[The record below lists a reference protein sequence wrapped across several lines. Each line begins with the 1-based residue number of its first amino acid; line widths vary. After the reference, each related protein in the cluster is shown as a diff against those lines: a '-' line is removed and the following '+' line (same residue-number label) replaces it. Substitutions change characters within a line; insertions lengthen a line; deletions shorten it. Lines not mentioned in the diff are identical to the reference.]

1 MTLSP
6 YAKPGFYEDALA
18 KGRHRDI
25 VGGRWEETG
34 DTVIPLLFDLGLRRS
49 DRFLDI
55 GAGALRLGCRIIP
68 ELPPGH
74 YWATDASGALMR
86 RGWEVE
92 LTPDQQARLPLD
104 QLIEDA
110 EFRFPGVPTDID
122 FALCFAV
129 FTHLPLSSLRQG
141 LAGVRARFPAL
152 RRLLFTVFLATD
164 EAAFAA
170 PYRQRDGVVTHPD
183 RTPWHHLAGDVVA
196 TAVMPT
202 DRQPSSA
209 DNTISPGAGAVFSPK
224 RCSGSSTM
232 VTRTPR
238 MVTSTSTCGPSP
250 STAR

>member
-1 MTLSP
+1 MPHKGGWANGPAPSVLPMTLSP

-18 KGRHRDI
+18 RGRHRDI

-55 GAGALRLGCRIIP
+55 GAGSLRLGCRIIP
-68 ELPPGH
+68 ELLPGH

-92 LTPDQQARLPLD
+92 LTPDQQARLPQD

-110 EFRFPGVPTDID
+110 EFRFPGVPPDID

-141 LAGVRARFPAL
+141 LAGVRAKFPGL
-152 RRLLFTVFLATD
+152 RRLIFTVFIAPD
-164 EAAFAA
+164 PAFAA
-170 PYRQRDGVVTHPD
+170 PYRQRDGVVTHPN
-183 RTPWHHLAGDVVA
+183 RTPWHHLAQDVQDMAAACGFALTLRSDRLPRGQVLCVA
-196 TAVMPT
+196 DPT
-202 DRQPSSA
+202 RP
-209 DNTISPGAGAVFSPK
+209 
-224 RCSGSSTM
+224 
-232 VTRTPR
+232 
-238 MVTSTSTCGPSP
+238 
-250 STAR
+250 